1 MSYYTLL
8 VREKQSGFQRLI
20 YLSCYHRLSKRMAVE
35 QDLTNTSV
43 TNTSSSSTPSAS
55 RVSGQSSSA
64 TTPSVR
70 SKRTSHRRKSTKQ
83 NKIDTVLVV
92 NPNSSGGLTGKGWND
107 LYSEIK
113 DALGTA
119 NVEVALT
126 KKAGDGTT
134 LTRQFLKQGFKKVV
148 AIGGDGT
155 LNEVANGFFEE
166 PVGIHSNKTTTD
178 DGPASKFPPMRPIN
192 PDAIMGV
199 VPAGTRNVLAKSLG
213 LPEGIANCCKTF
225 QLGKAKKMD
234 VIYVTVTS
242 QEDHSST
249 TSRIFL
255 NAAEMGVAGEII
267 ERSKKVREVVNSRIV
282 STITSI
288 AATLPTYQS
297 NECEVSIGDDEK
309 KFAIKMTMAVV
320 ANGQFLGGGFKVA
333 PHANM
338 SDGLLDLVIL
348 KDSGGLK
355 MVDEL
360 INMKDGNYQEEDN
373 ITYRQVRKVSL
384 ISKERDVTVTV
395 DGEPIGILPATFE
408 VIPNVLTVKM

>member
-1 MSYYTLL
+1 
-8 VREKQSGFQRLI
+8 
-20 YLSCYHRLSKRMAVE
+20 MAVE
-35 QDLTNTSV
+35 QNVTPPPPPVSRRSTTTS
-43 TNTSSSSTPSAS
+43 P
-55 RVSGQSSSA
+55 R
-64 TTPSVR
+64 P
-70 SKRTSHRRKSTKQ
+70 KRTYHRKKSIKQ
-83 NKIDTVLVV
+83 KDIDTVLVV
-92 NPNSSGGLTGKGWND
+92 NPNSSSGMTGTGWND

-113 DALGTA
+113 EALGSS
-119 NVEVALT
+119 VEVALT
-126 KKAGDGTT
+126 KKPGDGTT

-166 PVGIHSNKTTTD
+166 PVGIHSNKING
-178 DGPASKFPPMRPIN
+178 GPAAKFHPFKPIN

-213 LPEGIANCCKTF
+213 LPEGVANCCKRF
-225 QLGKAKKMD
+225 QFGKPKKMD
-234 VIYVTVTS
+234 VVYATVTS
-242 QEDHSST
+242 QEDHLST

-267 ERSKKVREVVNSRIV
+267 EKSKKVRQVVNSRIV
-282 STITSI
+282 SSITSI

-297 NECEVSIGDDEK
+297 NECEISIGNNGK

-333 PHANM
+333 PHASM
-338 SDGLLDLVIL
+338 SDGLLDLVVL

-355 MVDEL
+355 MIDEL
-360 INMKDGNYQEEDN
+360 INMKDGDYKEEDK
-373 ITYRQVRKVSL
+373 IVYRQVRKVSL
-384 ISKERDVTVTV
+384 TSKERDVNVTV

-408 VIPNVLTVKM
+408 VIPHALTVKM

>member
-1 MSYYTLL
+1 
-8 VREKQSGFQRLI
+8 
-20 YLSCYHRLSKRMAVE
+20 MAVE
-35 QDLTNTSV
+35 QNV
-43 TNTSSSSTPSAS
+43 THPPPPPPL
-55 RVSGQSSSA
+55 VSHRS
-64 TTPSVR
+64 TTPPR
-70 SKRTSHRRKSTKQ
+70 LKRTYHRKKPIKQ
-83 NKIDTVLVV
+83 KDIDTVLVV
-92 NPNSSGGLTGKGWND
+92 NPNSSSGLTGKGWND
-107 LYSEIK
+107 LYPEIK
-113 DALGTA
+113 VALGA

-126 KKAGDGTT
+126 KKPGDGTT
-134 LTRQFLKQGFKKVV
+134 LARQFLKQGFKKVV

-166 PVGIHSNKTTTD
+166 PVGIHSNKING
-178 DGPASKFPPMRPIN
+178 GPPKFPPLRPIN

-225 QLGKAKKMD
+225 QLGKPKKMD
-234 VIYVTVTS
+234 VIYATVTS
-242 QEDHSST
+242 PEDHSST
-249 TSRIFL
+249 MSRIFL
-255 NAAEMGVAGEII
+255 NAAEMGVAAEII

-297 NECEVSIGDDEK
+297 NECEISLDNNKK

-333 PHANM
+333 PHASM
-338 SDGLLDLVIL
+338 SDGLLDLVVL
-348 KDSGGLK
+348 KDSGSLK
-355 MVDEL
+355 MIDEL
-360 INMKDGNYQEEDN
+360 INMKDGDYKEEDN
-373 ITYRQVRKVSL
+373 ITYRQTTKVSL

-408 VIPNVLTVKM
+408 VIPHALTVRM

>member
-1 MSYYTLL
+1 
-8 VREKQSGFQRLI
+8 
-20 YLSCYHRLSKRMAVE
+20 MAVE
-35 QDLTNTSV
+35 QDV
-43 TNTSSSSTPSAS
+43 THPPPPPPLASHRSTTAP
-55 RVSGQSSSA
+55 R
-64 TTPSVR
+64 P
-70 SKRTSHRRKSTKQ
+70 KRTYHRKKSIKQ
-83 NKIDTVLVV
+83 KDIDTVLVV
-92 NPNSSGGLTGKGWND
+92 NPNSSSGLTGKGWND
-107 LYSEIK
+107 LYPEIK
-113 DALGTA
+113 VALGA

-126 KKAGDGTT
+126 KKPGDGTT
-134 LTRQFLKQGFKKVV
+134 LARQFLKQGFKKVV

-166 PVGIHSNKTTTD
+166 PVGIHSNKING
-178 DGPASKFPPMRPIN
+178 GPPPKFPPLRPIN

-225 QLGKAKKMD
+225 QLGKPKKMD
-234 VIYVTVTS
+234 VIYATVTS
-242 QEDHSST
+242 PEDHSST
-249 TSRIFL
+249 MSRIFL
-255 NAAEMGVAGEII
+255 NAAEMGVAAEII

-297 NECEVSIGDDEK
+297 NECEISIDNNKK

-333 PHANM
+333 PHASM

-348 KDSGGLK
+348 KDSGSLK

-360 INMKDGNYQEEDN
+360 INMKDGDYKEEDN
-373 ITYRQVRKVSL
+373 ITYRQTTKVSL

-408 VIPNVLTVKM
+408 VIPHALTVRM

>member
-1 MSYYTLL
+1 
-8 VREKQSGFQRLI
+8 
-20 YLSCYHRLSKRMAVE
+20 
-35 QDLTNTSV
+35 
-43 TNTSSSSTPSAS
+43 
-55 RVSGQSSSA
+55 
-64 TTPSVR
+64 
-70 SKRTSHRRKSTKQ
+70 
-83 NKIDTVLVV
+83 VV
-92 NPNSSGGLTGKGWND
+92 NPNSSSGLTGKGWND

-113 DALGTA
+113 EALGTTS
-119 NVEVALT
+119 VEVALT

-134 LTRQFLKQGFKKVV
+134 LARQFLKQGFKKVV

-166 PVGIHSNKTTTD
+166 PVGIHSNKAA
-178 DGPASKFPPMRPIN
+178 GGSSSGGGGEPPSDLPPLRPIN
-192 PDAIMGV
+192 PDAIMGI
-199 VPAGTRNVLAKSLG
+199 VPSGTRNVLAKSLG

-234 VIYVTVTS
+234 AIYVTVTS

-249 TSRIFL
+249 MSRIFL

-297 NECEVSIGDDEK
+297 NECEVSLDNNEK

-348 KDSGGLK
+348 KDSGSLK

-360 INMKDGNYQEEDN
+360 INMKDGNYQEEDK
-373 ITYRQVRKVSL
+373 ITYRQARKVSL

-408 VIPNVLTVKM
+408 VIPHALTVRM

>member
-1 MSYYTLL
+1 M
-8 VREKQSGFQRLI
+8 
-20 YLSCYHRLSKRMAVE
+20 RMAVE
-35 QDLTNTSV
+35 QDV
-43 TNTSSSSTPSAS
+43 TPPPPPPL
-55 RVSGQSSSA
+55 VSHHRS
-64 TTPSVR
+64 TTPPR
-70 SKRTSHRRKSTKQ
+70 PKRTYHRKKSIKQ
-83 NKIDTVLVV
+83 KDIDTVLVV
-92 NPNSSGGLTGKGWND
+92 NPNSSSGLTGKGWNE

-113 DALGTA
+113 KALG
-119 NVEVALT
+119 VSVKVAST
-126 KKAGDGTT
+126 KKAGDGTV
-134 LTRQFLKQGFKKVV
+134 LARKFLKQGFKKVV

-155 LNEVANGFFEE
+155 LNEVANGFFED
-166 PVGIHSNKTTTD
+166 PVGINSNKIDTSA
-178 DGPASKFPPMRPIN
+178 GFPPLRPIN

-225 QLGKAKKMD
+225 QLGKPKKMD
-234 VIYVTVTS
+234 VIYATVTN

-249 TSRIFL
+249 MSRIFL

-297 NECEVSIGDDEK
+297 NECEISIDNDER

-333 PHANM
+333 PHASM

-348 KDSGGLK
+348 KDSSGLK
-355 MVDEL
+355 MIDEL
-360 INMKDGNYQEEDN
+360 INMKDGDYKEEDK
-373 ITYRQVRKVSL
+373 IVYRQVRKVSL
-384 ISKERDVTVTV
+384 TSKERDVNVTV
-395 DGEPIGILPATFE
+395 DGEPIGILPARFE
-408 VIPNVLTVKM
+408 VIPHALTVKM

>member
-1 MSYYTLL
+1 
-8 VREKQSGFQRLI
+8 
-20 YLSCYHRLSKRMAVE
+20 MAVE
-35 QDLTNTSV
+35 QNVTPRQVSDL
-43 TNTSSSSTPSAS
+43 SSTSPSLK
-55 RVSGQSSSA
+55 
-64 TTPSVR
+64 R
-70 SKRTSHRRKSTKQ
+70 SYHKKKSTKQ
-83 NKIDTVLVV
+83 KNIDTVLVV
-92 NPNSSGGLTGKGWND
+92 NPNSSSGMTGTGWND

-113 DALGTA
+113 EALGA
-119 NVEVALT
+119 RIEVALT
-126 KKAGDGTT
+126 KKPGDGTI

-166 PVGIHSNKTTTD
+166 PVGIHSDKINGGGPTT
-178 DGPASKFPPMRPIN
+178 GSPPLKPIN

-213 LPEGIANCCKTF
+213 LPEGIANCCKIF
-225 QLGKAKKMD
+225 QLGKPKKMD
-234 VIYVTVTS
+234 VIYATITS

-249 TSRIFL
+249 MSRIFL

-267 ERSKKVREVVNSRIV
+267 ERSKKVRQVVNSRIV

-297 NECEVSIGDDEK
+297 NECEISIGNNEK

-333 PHANM
+333 PHASM
-338 SDGLLDLVIL
+338 SDGLLDLVVL
-348 KDSGGLK
+348 KDSGSLK
-355 MVDEL
+355 MIDEL
-360 INMKDGNYQEEDN
+360 INMKDGDYQEEDN
-373 ITYRQVRKVSL
+373 ITYRQMMKVSL

-408 VIPNVLTVKM
+408 VIPHALTVKM

>member
-1 MSYYTLL
+1 
-8 VREKQSGFQRLI
+8 
-20 YLSCYHRLSKRMAVE
+20 MAVE
-35 QDLTNTSV
+35 QDV
-43 TNTSSSSTPSAS
+43 THPPPPPPLAS
-55 RVSGQSSSA
+55 HRS
-64 TTPSVR
+64 TTPPR
-70 SKRTSHRRKSTKQ
+70 LKRTYHRKKSIKQ
-83 NKIDTVLVV
+83 KDIDTVLVV
-92 NPNSSGGLTGKGWND
+92 NPNSSSGLTGKGWND
-107 LYSEIK
+107 LYPEIK
-113 DALGTA
+113 EALGTS
-119 NVEVALT
+119 VEVALT
-126 KKAGDGTT
+126 KKPGDGTT
-134 LTRQFLKQGFKKVV
+134 LARQFLKQGFKKVV

-166 PVGIHSNKTTTD
+166 PVGIHSDKIN
-178 DGPASKFPPMRPIN
+178 GPAESAPLKPIN

-225 QLGKAKKMD
+225 QLGKPKKMD
-234 VIYVTVTS
+234 AIYATVTS

-255 NAAEMGVAGEII
+255 NAAEMGVAAEII

-297 NECEVSIGDDEK
+297 NECEISIDNNKK

-333 PHANM
+333 PHASM
-338 SDGLLDLVIL
+338 SDGLLDLVVL
-348 KDSGGLK
+348 KDSGSLK
-355 MVDEL
+355 MIDEL
-360 INMKDGNYQEEDN
+360 INMKDGDYKEEDN
-373 ITYRQVRKVSL
+373 ITYRQTMKVSL

-408 VIPNVLTVKM
+408 VIPHALTVRM